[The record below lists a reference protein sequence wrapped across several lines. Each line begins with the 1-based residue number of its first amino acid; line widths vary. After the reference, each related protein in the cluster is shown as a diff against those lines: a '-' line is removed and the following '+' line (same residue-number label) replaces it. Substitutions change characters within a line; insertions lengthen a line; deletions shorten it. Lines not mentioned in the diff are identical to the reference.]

1 MSFSRDNN
9 WENLAKMNNNEEN
22 NNHGISY
29 VYRCRKCGG
38 ERTISMEM
46 QTRSADEPLDVLNV
60 EIVGEF
66 KMNLVIMIIKK
77 IIIIFY
83 YIIISKKNINYY
95 ILFNNFILFLFILQL
110 IIILKIIFYLI
121 IK

>member
-22 NNHGISY
+22 KNHGISY

-46 QTRSADEPLDVLNV
+46 QARSADEPNS
-60 EIVGEF
+60 
-66 KMNLVIMIIKK
+66 
-77 IIIIFY
+77 IF
-83 YIIISKKNINYY
+83 IRCIECGNCWRI
-95 ILFNNFILFLFILQL
+95 
-110 IIILKIIFYLI
+110 
-121 IK
+121 

>member
-1 MSFSRDNN
+1 MYIDVVNVEEKELYQWKCKQDQQMS
-9 WENLAKMNNNEEN
+9 L
-22 NNHGISY
+22 IQY
-29 VYRCRKCGG
+29 L
-38 ERTISMEM
+38 
-46 QTRSADEPLDVLNV
+46 LDVLNV

-110 IIILKIIFYLI
+110 IIN
-121 IK
+121 